1 MGLFQRA
8 WPRTQKHSV
17 RFKNGRTLLTVGI
30 ALFSALAC
38 WGCDLGAERKTT
50 RPQSPAPAFP
60 RVVSLS
66 PTASQFLASLGA
78 ADRVIAV
85 DPDSAALPEYAQ
97 TPVFNPDRHI
107 TDSPDWVL
115 VSRGES
121 ETSTRQWAGPE
132 TGVIEWDPQNLEDVY
147 GLYRTLGASLLGPAE
162 ALRQEVRLARPLAA
176 IGGESFGQ
184 PRLRTIA
191 VTRLEPLEL
200 AGAHSFETDLIE
212 IGGGESLTH
221 THGDDTFRV
230 ATPPQRLAE
239 LAPELILVMTP
250 EPLPREAQALALK
263 ELSPYGPVEF
273 VHLDVKN
280 FWLDSP
286 VETARAMRDLIR
298 SRSANTERPLKRQN

>member
-8 WPRTQKHSV
+8 WPQAYKNSASLKNDRTV
-17 RFKNGRTLLTVGI
+17 LTVGI
-30 ALFSALAC
+30 AVFSALAC
-38 WGCDLGAERKTT
+38 WGCDLSAEKKIT

-66 PTASQFLASLGA
+66 PTASQFLVSLGA
-78 ADRVIAV
+78 ADRAIAV

-97 TPVFNPDRHI
+97 TPVFNPDQRI

-115 VSRGES
+115 VARGEP
-121 ETSTRQWAGPE
+121 ETSMRQWAGPE
-132 TGVIEWDPQNLEDVY
+132 TGVIEWGPQNLEDVY
-147 GLYRTLGASLLGPAE
+147 ELYRTLGASLLGPAE

-184 PRLRTIA
+184 PRLRTVA

-221 THGDDTFRV
+221 THGDDTVRV
-230 ATPPQRLAE
+230 ATPPERLAE
-239 LAPELILVMTP
+239 LAPELILVITP
-250 EPLPREAQALALK
+250 EPLPLKGQALALK

-273 VHLDVKN
+273 IHLDIKN
-280 FWLDSP
+280 FWLHSP

-298 SRSANTERPLKRQN
+298 SRSAKTERPLKRKN